1 MGVLNYSQCKL
12 GDNKRVFMILRK
24 YYKRL
29 ISIAIVAFVTIAILM
44 YTYSNKNDTNKE
56 AVYGSSHA
64 QRIIANNDDTDE
76 ASTNLSKSVKGED
89 ESEHNTI
96 KYIVDIVSIDNN
108 IAYGDTAT
116 LNGISGRIMIDLSE
130 VNNQISV
137 NNTYVITVKSL
148 IKISNIPIVTAVK
161 IDEASE
167 EQVNELDNYRKNISN
182 YNECLLKYNN
192 MDIDSIV
199 DDANR
204 QYVYW
209 TQNERK
215 AFLKYIK
222 SLGYN
227 ASTDRIIKI
236 IVYNNIESI
245 SKDIIVE

>member
-1 MGVLNYSQCKL
+1 MLI
-12 GDNKRVFMILRK
+12 ILRK
-24 YYKRL
+24 YYKRI

-44 YTYSNKNDTNKE
+44 YTYSNKNDANNETSYNS
-56 AVYGSSHA
+56 VHT
-64 QRIIANNDDTDE
+64 QNIIANRNDTDE
-76 ASTNLSKSVKGED
+76 ASTKTEEISNNLSKSAKGED
-89 ESEHNTI
+89 ESAKGEYESEHNTI
-96 KYIVDIVSIDNN
+96 KYIVDIISIDNN

-116 LNGISGRIMIDLSE
+116 LNGFSGRIKIDLYE
-130 VNNQISV
+130 VNNQLSV

-167 EQVNELDNYRKNISN
+167 EQVKELDNYRKNISN
-182 YNECLLKYNN
+182 YNECMLNYNRMN
-192 MDIDSIV
+192 IASIV
-199 DDANR
+199 DDANK

-227 ASTDRIIKI
+227 ASTDGIIKV
-236 IVYNNIESI
+236 IVYDNIESI